1 MTRPGQTR
9 AAGRYARFTARIPLQ
24 WVAPIAYA
32 AVTGCAND
40 VDRSAIAV
48 APNPPRHI
56 KRP

>member
-40 VDRSAIAV
+40 VDRSAIAG
-48 APNPPRHI
+48 R
-56 KRP
+56 